1 MPNGTCEMTL
11 GYKTKCNKQYDKGE
25 FCVYKAKRK
34 FFSQH
39 LLNTSEVCAQSHKK
53 PHTFKSPA
61 RQSTEKQTSVQC
73 VGGLEKRFSMPAFSH
88 GPGTKDGGSGMAP
101 GGANCHTDSPL
112 YTHTL
117 LKTFI
122 QLEIHAEKYARPE
135 CVA

>member
-1 MPNGTCEMTL
+1 MVVYLCHVSRFPRESLTDLSVSSILVCSLFLVLFCTLYLLL

-101 GGANCHTDSPL
+101 GG
-112 YTHTL
+112 
-117 LKTFI
+117 
-122 QLEIHAEKYARPE
+122 
-135 CVA
+135 